1 MIGYNLKRMNDTL
14 NIAYI
19 TNENVIFLG
28 PPGTAKS
35 MLAKSW
41 SEKQNKTFFYYLL
54 NKYTT
59 PDELL
64 GPVSLEEY
72 KKGIFKRITT
82 NKLPEA
88 EIAFIDEIFKASTA
102 ILNTLLTIMNE
113 RIFFNPE
120 PTPVKTEM
128 IIAASNEIPTEEELL
143 ALYDRFL
150 FRYFTDYVSNDELK
164 LLLEYANFD
173 NVNDNVKFIEKKE
186 IKELPKLND
195 SEISFIMDT
204 ILQLKEQNIIISD
217 RRKVKTV
224 KVLRTLKAYGLLD
237 NYYFRLV
244 IETIFP
250 FNQKEKAKIIDYLDK
265 VLPDIGTLIKK
276 INKEIDNIL
285 AQNTDSN
292 QKIALLQ
299 EILNKVKSEHKGKWE
314 VINTISARIKE
325 EVVKLV
331 EQNNNKQEE

>member
-1 MIGYNLKRMNDTL
+1 MVGYNIKRMNDVL

-19 TNENVIFLG
+19 TSENCIFIG

-35 MLAKSW
+35 LLAKSW

-88 EIAFIDEIFKASTA
+88 EIVFLDEIFKASTA

-113 RIFFNPE
+113 KIFFNPE
-120 PTPVKTEM
+120 PVPVKTEM

-164 LLLEYANFD
+164 LLLEYANSD
-173 NVNDNVKFIEKKE
+173 NTNGVYVIEKRE
-186 IKELPKLND
+186 IKELPKLSD

-204 ILQLKEQNIIISD
+204 ILQLKEQNINISD

-224 KVLRTLKAYGLLD
+224 KVLRFLKAYGLLD

-250 FNQKEKAKIIDYLDK
+250 FNQKEKAKVIDYLDK
-265 VLPDIGTLIKK
+265 VLPDINTLIRKL
-276 INKEIDNIL
+276 NKDIDYIL
-285 AQNTDSN
+285 SQRTDSN

-299 EILNKVKSEHKGKWE
+299 ELLNRVKNEHKGKWE
-314 VINTISARIKE
+314 VINAISARIKG
-325 EVVKLV
+325 EVVKLI
-331 EQNNNKQEE
+331 EQNQNKE

>member
-1 MIGYNLKRMNDTL
+1 MVGYNLKRMNDIL
-14 NIAYI
+14 NVAYI
-19 TNENVIFLG
+19 TNENCIFIG

-35 MLAKSW
+35 MLLKSW
-41 SEKQNKTFFYYLL
+41 SEKQNKKFFYYLL

-59 PDELL
+59 PDEIL
-64 GPVSLEEY
+64 GPISLDYY
-72 KKGIFKRITT
+72 KQGIVKRITT

-88 EIAFIDEIFKASTA
+88 EIVFLDEIFKASTA

-120 PTPVKTEM
+120 PVPVKTEM
-128 IIAASNEIPTEEELL
+128 VVAASNEIPTEEENL

-164 LLLEYANFD
+164 LLLEYANSD
-173 NVNDNVKFIEKKE
+173 SQDRVIVIEKKE
-186 IKELPKLND
+186 IKELPRLSE

-204 ILQLKEQNIIISD
+204 ILQMKEQGIIISD

-237 NYYFRLV
+237 SYYFRLT

-250 FNQKEKAKIIDYLDK
+250 FNQKEKAKVIDYLDK
-265 VLPDIGTLIKK
+265 VLPDINTLIRK
-276 INKEIDNIL
+276 INKEIDNII

-292 QKIALLQ
+292 QKIVLLQ
-299 EILNKVKSEHKGKWE
+299 EILNRVKNEHKGKWE
-314 VINTISARIKE
+314 VINSISARIKE
-325 EVVKLV
+325 EIVKLV
-331 EQNNNKQEE
+331 EQNNNKEG

>member
-1 MIGYNLKRMNDTL
+1 MVGYNIKRMNDVL

-19 TNENVIFLG
+19 TSENCIFIG

-35 MLAKSW
+35 LLAKSW

-54 NKYTT
+54 SKYTT

-64 GPVSLEEY
+64 GPISLEEY
-72 KKGIFKRITT
+72 KKGIVKRITT

-88 EIAFIDEIFKASTA
+88 QIAFIDEIFKASTA

-150 FRYFTDYVSNDELK
+150 FRYFTDYVSNDELR
-164 LLLEYANFD
+164 LLLEYANSD
-173 NVNDNVKFIEKKE
+173 NTNGVSVIEKRE
-186 IKELPKLND
+186 IKELPKLGE
-195 SEISFIMDT
+195 SEISFILDT
-204 ILQLKEQNIIISD
+204 ILQLKEQGIVISD

-224 KVLRTLKAYGLLD
+224 KVLRTLKAYDLL
-237 NYYFRLV
+237 NPYYFRLT

-250 FNQKEKAKIIDYLDK
+250 FNQKEKAKVIDYLDK
-265 VLPDIGTLIKK
+265 VLPDINTLIRKL
-276 INKEIDNIL
+276 NKDIDYIL
-285 AQNTDSN
+285 SQRTDSN

-299 EILNKVKSEHKGKWE
+299 ELLNRVKNEHKGKWE
-314 VINTISARIKE
+314 VINAISARIKG
-325 EVVKLV
+325 EVVKLI
-331 EQNNNKQEE
+331 EQNQNKE

>member
-1 MIGYNLKRMNDTL
+1 MVGYNIKRMNDVL

-19 TNENVIFLG
+19 TSENCIFIG

-35 MLAKSW
+35 LLAKSW

-120 PTPVKTEM
+120 PTPVRTEM

-164 LLLEYANFD
+164 LLLEYANSD
-173 NVNDNVKFIEKKE
+173 NTNGVYVIEKRE
-186 IKELPKLND
+186 IKELPKLSD

-204 ILQLKEQNIIISD
+204 ILQLKEQNINISD

-224 KVLRTLKAYGLLD
+224 KVLRFLKAYGLLD

-250 FNQKEKAKIIDYLDK
+250 FNQKEKAKVIDYLDK
-265 VLPDIGTLIKK
+265 VLPDINTLIRKL
-276 INKEIDNIL
+276 NKDIDYIL
-285 AQNTDSN
+285 SQRTDSN

-299 EILNKVKSEHKGKWE
+299 ELLNRVKNEHKGKWE
-314 VINTISARIKE
+314 VINAISARIKG
-325 EVVKLV
+325 EVVKLI
-331 EQNNNKQEE
+331 EQNQNKE

>member
-1 MIGYNLKRMNDTL
+1 MIGYNIRRMNDVL

-19 TNENVIFLG
+19 TSENVVLIG

-35 MLAKSW
+35 MLARKW

-72 KKGIFKRITT
+72 KKGIFRRITT
-82 NKLPEA
+82 NKLPECQ
-88 EIAFIDEIFKASTA
+88 IAFIDEIFKASTA

-128 IIAASNEIPTEEELL
+128 IISASNEIPTEEELL

-150 FRYFTDYVSNDELK
+150 FRYFTDYVNNDELK
-164 LLLEYANFD
+164 LLLEYANSD
-173 NVNDNVKFIEKKE
+173 NTNGIYVIEKRE
-186 IKELPKLND
+186 IKELPKLSD
-195 SEISFIMDT
+195 SEIGFIMDT
-204 ILQLKEQNIIISD
+204 ILQLKEQGIIISD
-217 RRKVKTV
+217 RRKVKII
-224 KVLRTLKAYGLLD
+224 KVLRTLKAYDML
-237 NYYFRLV
+237 NPYYFRLT

-250 FNQKEKAKIIDYLDK
+250 FNQKEKAKVIDYLDK
-265 VLPDIGTLIKK
+265 VLPDINTLIRKL
-276 INKEIDNIL
+276 NKDIDYIL
-285 AQNTDSN
+285 SQRTDSN

-299 EILNKVKSEHKGKWE
+299 ELLNRVKNEHKGKWE
-314 VINTISARIKE
+314 VINAISARIKG
-325 EVVKLV
+325 EVVKLI
-331 EQNNNKQEE
+331 EQNQNKE

>member
-1 MIGYNLKRMNDTL
+1 MIGYNLKRMNDVL

-19 TNENVIFLG
+19 TSENCIFIG

-35 MLAKSW
+35 LLAKSW

-59 PDELL
+59 PDEIL
-64 GPVSLEEY
+64 GPISLEEY
-72 KKGIFKRITT
+72 KKGIVKRITT

-120 PTPVKTEM
+120 PVPVKTEM

-164 LLLEYANFD
+164 LLLEYANSD
-173 NVNDNVKFIEKKE
+173 SQNGVNVIEKRE
-186 IKELPKLND
+186 IKELPKLSD

-250 FNQKEKAKIIDYLDK
+250 FNQKEKAKVVDYLDK
-265 VLPDIGTLIKK
+265 VLPDINTLIRKL
-276 INKEIDNIL
+276 NKDIDYIL
-285 AQNTDSN
+285 SQRTDSN

-299 EILNKVKSEHKGKWE
+299 ELLNRVKNEHKGKWE
-314 VINTISARIKE
+314 VINAISARIKG
-325 EVVKLV
+325 EVVKLI
-331 EQNNNKQEE
+331 EQNQNKE

>member
-1 MIGYNLKRMNDTL
+1 MIGYNIKRMNDVL

-19 TNENVIFLG
+19 TSENVVLIG

-35 MLAKSW
+35 LLAKSW

-72 KKGIFKRITT
+72 KKGIFRRITT
-82 NKLPEA
+82 NKLPECQ
-88 EIAFIDEIFKASTA
+88 IAFIDEIFKASTA

-128 IIAASNEIPTEEELL
+128 IISASNEIPTEEELL

-150 FRYFTDYVSNDELK
+150 FRYFTDYVNNDELK
-164 LLLEYANFD
+164 LLLEYANSD
-173 NVNDNVKFIEKKE
+173 NTNGIYVIEKRE
-186 IKELPKLND
+186 IKELPKLSD
-195 SEISFIMDT
+195 SEIGFIMDT
-204 ILQLKEQNIIISD
+204 ILQLKEQGIIISD
-217 RRKVKTV
+217 RRKVKII
-224 KVLRTLKAYGLLD
+224 KVLRTLKAYDML
-237 NYYFRLV
+237 NPYYFRLT

-250 FNQKEKAKIIDYLDK
+250 FNQKEKAKVIDYLDK
-265 VLPDIGTLIKK
+265 VLPDINTLIRKL
-276 INKEIDNIL
+276 NKDIDYIL
-285 AQNTDSN
+285 SQRTDSN

-299 EILNKVKSEHKGKWE
+299 ELLNRVKNEHKGKWE
-314 VINTISARIKE
+314 VINAISARIKG
-325 EVVKLV
+325 EVVKLI
-331 EQNNNKQEE
+331 EQNQNKE

>member
-1 MIGYNLKRMNDTL
+1 MIGYNIKRMNDVL

-19 TNENVIFLG
+19 TNENTIFIG

-35 MLAKSW
+35 LLAKSW
-41 SEKQNKTFFYYLL
+41 SEKQNKKFFYYLF

-59 PDELL
+59 PDEIL
-64 GPVSLEEY
+64 GPISLEYY
-72 KKGIFKRITT
+72 KQGIFKRITT

-120 PTPVKTEM
+120 PVPVKTEM

-150 FRYFTDYVSNDELK
+150 FRYFTDYVSNDELR
-164 LLLEYANFD
+164 LLLEYANSD
-173 NVNDNVKFIEKKE
+173 SQNGVYVIEKRE
-186 IKELPKLND
+186 IKELPKLSD
-195 SEISFIMDT
+195 SEISFIMNT

-237 NYYFRLV
+237 NYYFRIV

-250 FNQKEKAKIIDYLDK
+250 FNQKEKSKVVDYLDK
-265 VLPDIGTLIKK
+265 VLPDISTLIKK
-276 INKEIDNIL
+276 INKEIDNIIS
-285 AQNTDSN
+285 QQTDSN

-299 EILNKVKSEHKGKWE
+299 EILNRVKNEHKGKWE
-314 VINTISARIKE
+314 VINTISSRIKE

>member
-1 MIGYNLKRMNDTL
+1 MVGYNLKRMNDIL
-14 NIAYI
+14 NVAYI
-19 TNENVIFLG
+19 TNENCIFIG

-35 MLAKSW
+35 MLLKSW
-41 SEKQNKTFFYYLL
+41 SEKQNKKFFYYLL

-59 PDELL
+59 PDEIL
-64 GPVSLEEY
+64 GPISLDYY
-72 KKGIFKRITT
+72 KQGIVKRITT

-88 EIAFIDEIFKASTA
+88 EIVFLDEIFKASTA

-120 PTPVKTEM
+120 PVPVKTEM
-128 IIAASNEIPTEEELL
+128 VVAASNEIPTEEENL

-164 LLLEYANFD
+164 LLLEYANSD
-173 NVNDNVKFIEKKE
+173 SQDRVIVIEKKE
-186 IKELPKLND
+186 IKELPRLSE

-204 ILQLKEQNIIISD
+204 ILQMKEQGIIISD

-237 NYYFRLV
+237 SYYFRLT

-250 FNQKEKAKIIDYLDK
+250 FNQKEKAKVIDYLDK
-265 VLPDIGTLIKK
+265 VLPDINTLIRK
-276 INKEIDNIL
+276 INKEIDNII

-292 QKIALLQ
+292 QKIVLLQ
-299 EILNKVKSEHKGKWE
+299 EILNRVKNEHKGKWE
-314 VINTISARIKE
+314 VINSISARIKE
-325 EVVKLV
+325 EIVKLV
-331 EQNNNKQEE
+331 EQNNNKEE

>member
-1 MIGYNLKRMNDTL
+1 MIGYNVRRMNDML
-14 NIAYI
+14 NVAYI
-19 TNENVIFLG
+19 SSENCIFIG

-41 SEKQNKTFFYYLL
+41 SDKQEKKFFYYLL

-64 GPVSLEEY
+64 GPISLEHY
-72 KKGIFKRITT
+72 KQGIVKRITT

-88 EIAFIDEIFKASTA
+88 EIAFLDEIFKASTA

-120 PTPVKTEM
+120 PTPVRTEM

-164 LLLEYANFD
+164 LLLEYANSD
-173 NVNDNVKFIEKKE
+173 SQDRVNVIEKRE
-186 IKELPKLND
+186 IKELPKLSD
-195 SEISFIMDT
+195 SEIGFLMDT
-204 ILQLKEQNIIISD
+204 ILQLKEQGIIISD

-237 NYYFRLV
+237 NYYFRLT

-250 FNQKEKAKIIDYLDK
+250 FNQKEKSKVVDYLDK
-265 VLPDIGTLIKK
+265 VLPDISTLIKK

-299 EILNKVKSEHKGKWE
+299 EILNKVKSEYKGNWE
-314 VINTISARIKE
+314 VVNAISKRVKE
-325 EVVKLV
+325 EVLKLV
-331 EQNNNKQEE
+331 EQNNNKEE

>member
-1 MIGYNLKRMNDTL
+1 MIGYNIRRMNDVL

-19 TNENVIFLG
+19 TSENVVLIG

-35 MLAKSW
+35 LLAKSW
-41 SEKQNKTFFYYLL
+41 SEKQNKKFFYYLL

-82 NKLPEA
+82 NKLLEA
-88 EIAFIDEIFKASTA
+88 EIVFLDEIFKASTA

-120 PTPVKTEM
+120 PVPVKTEM

-164 LLLEYANFD
+164 LLLEYANSD
-173 NVNDNVKFIEKKE
+173 SQNGVNVIEKRE
-186 IKELPKLND
+186 IKKLPKLSD

-204 ILQLKEQNIIISD
+204 ILQLREQNIVISD

-250 FNQKEKAKIIDYLDK
+250 FNQKERAKVVDYLDK
-265 VLPDIGTLIKK
+265 VLPDINTLIRK

-292 QKIALLQ
+292 QKIALLH
-299 EILNKVKSEHKGKWE
+299 EILNKVKNEYKGKCE
-314 VINTISARIKE
+314 VVNAISARIKE
-325 EVVKLV
+325 EVVKLL

>member
-1 MIGYNLKRMNDTL
+1 MIGYNIKRMNDTL
-14 NIAYI
+14 NIARL
-19 TNENVIFLG
+19 TDENIIFIG

-35 MLAKSW
+35 LLAKSW
-41 SEKQNKTFFYYLL
+41 SDKQEKKFFYYLL

-64 GPVSLEEY
+64 GPISLEHY
-72 KKGIFKRITT
+72 KQGILKRIIT

-88 EIAFIDEIFKASTA
+88 EIAFLDEIFKASTA

-113 RIFFNPE
+113 KIFFNPE

-150 FRYFTDYVSNDELK
+150 FRYFTDYVNNDELK
-164 LLLEYANFD
+164 LLLEYANSD
-173 NVNDNVKFIEKKE
+173 NQNGVNVIEKKE
-186 IKELPKLND
+186 IKELPKLAE
-195 SEISFIMDT
+195 SEISFVMDT
-204 ILQLKEQNIIISD
+204 VLQLKEQGITISD

-224 KVLRTLKAYGLLD
+224 KVLRTLKAYDLL
-237 NYYFRLV
+237 NPYYFRLT

-250 FNQKEKAKIIDYLDK
+250 FNHKEKTKVLDYLDK
-265 VLPDIGTLIKK
+265 VLPDIGTLIRKV
-276 INKEIDNIL
+276 NREIDNIVS
-285 AQNTDSN
+285 QNTDSN

-299 EILNKVKSEHKGKWE
+299 ELLNKVKSQYKGQWE
-314 VINTISARIKE
+314 VINTTSNRIKE
-325 EVVKLV
+325 EIVKLV
-331 EQNNNKQEE
+331 EQNNKEE

>member
-1 MIGYNLKRMNDTL
+1 MVGYNLKRMNDIL
-14 NIAYI
+14 NVAYI
-19 TNENVIFLG
+19 TNENCIFIG

-35 MLAKSW
+35 MLLKSW
-41 SEKQNKTFFYYLL
+41 SEKQNKKFFYYLL

-59 PDELL
+59 PDEIL
-64 GPVSLEEY
+64 GPISLDYY
-72 KKGIFKRITT
+72 KQGIVKRITT

-88 EIAFIDEIFKASTA
+88 EIVFLDEIFKASTA

-120 PTPVKTEM
+120 PVPVKTEM
-128 IIAASNEIPTEEELL
+128 VVAASNEIPTEEEIL

-164 LLLEYANFD
+164 LLLEYANSD
-173 NVNDNVKFIEKKE
+173 SQDGVIVIEKKE
-186 IKELPKLND
+186 IKELPKLSE

-204 ILQLKEQNIIISD
+204 IVQLKEQGIIISD

-224 KVLRTLKAYGLLD
+224 KVLRTLKAYDLLD
-237 NYYFRLV
+237 SYYFRLT

-250 FNQKEKAKIIDYLDK
+250 FNQKEKAKVIDYLDK
-265 VLPDIGTLIKK
+265 VLPDINTLIRK
-276 INKEIDNIL
+276 INKEIDNII

-292 QKIALLQ
+292 QKIVLLQ
-299 EILNKVKSEHKGKWE
+299 EILNRVKNEHKGKWE
-314 VINTISARIKE
+314 VINSISARIKE
-325 EVVKLV
+325 EIVKLV
-331 EQNNNKQEE
+331 EQNNNKEG

>member
-1 MIGYNLKRMNDTL
+1 MIGYNIKRMNDVL

-19 TNENVIFLG
+19 TSENCIFIG

-35 MLAKSW
+35 LLAKSW

-72 KKGIFKRITT
+72 KKGIFRRITT
-82 NKLPEA
+82 NKLPECQ
-88 EIAFIDEIFKASTA
+88 IAFIDEIFKASTA

-128 IIAASNEIPTEEELL
+128 IISASNEIPTEEELL

-150 FRYFTDYVSNDELK
+150 FRYFTDYVNNDELK
-164 LLLEYANFD
+164 LLLEYANSD
-173 NVNDNVKFIEKKE
+173 NTNGIYVIEKRE
-186 IKELPKLND
+186 IKELPKLSD
-195 SEISFIMDT
+195 SEIGFIMDT
-204 ILQLKEQNIIISD
+204 ILQLKEQGIIISD
-217 RRKVKTV
+217 RRKVKII
-224 KVLRTLKAYGLLD
+224 KVLRTLKAYDML
-237 NYYFRLV
+237 NPYYFRLT

-250 FNQKEKAKIIDYLDK
+250 FNQKEKAKVIDYLDK
-265 VLPDIGTLIKK
+265 VLPDINTLIRKL
-276 INKEIDNIL
+276 NKDIDYIL
-285 AQNTDSN
+285 SQRTDSN

-299 EILNKVKSEHKGKWE
+299 ELLNRVKNEHKGKWE
-314 VINTISARIKE
+314 VINAISARIKG
-325 EVVKLV
+325 EVVKLI
-331 EQNNNKQEE
+331 EQNQNKE

>member
-1 MIGYNLKRMNDTL
+1 MIGYNIKRMNDTL
-14 NIAYI
+14 NIAYL
-19 TNENVIFLG
+19 TSENVIFIG

-35 MLAKSW
+35 LLAKSW
-41 SEKQNKTFFYYLL
+41 SEKQNKKFFYYLL

-164 LLLEYANFD
+164 LLLEYANSD
-173 NVNDNVKFIEKKE
+173 NTNGVYVIEKRE
-186 IKELPKLND
+186 IKELPKLSD
-195 SEISFIMDT
+195 SEI
-204 ILQLKEQNIIISD
+204 
-217 RRKVKTV
+217 
-224 KVLRTLKAYGLLD
+224 
-237 NYYFRLV
+237 
-244 IETIFP
+244 
-250 FNQKEKAKIIDYLDK
+250 
-265 VLPDIGTLIKK
+265 
-276 INKEIDNIL
+276 
-285 AQNTDSN
+285 
-292 QKIALLQ
+292 ALLFS
-299 EILNKVKSEHKGKWE
+299 ILF
-314 VINTISARIKE
+314 
-325 EVVKLV
+325 
-331 EQNNNKQEE
+331 